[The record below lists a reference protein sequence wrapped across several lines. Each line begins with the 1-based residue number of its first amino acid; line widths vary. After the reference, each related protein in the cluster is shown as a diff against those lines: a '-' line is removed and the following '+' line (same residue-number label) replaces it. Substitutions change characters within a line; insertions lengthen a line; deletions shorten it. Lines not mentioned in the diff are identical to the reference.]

1 MNKKF
6 LQKNIILFLIS
17 FILIISV
24 YSICEMILQNP
35 STSKL
40 DNFNIYINNELINDT
55 NIEAI
60 NLQEKLKMNNIVVF
74 EKTIES
80 TNNTS
85 IALYTRHVELEVF
98 ENDVKIYEYNR
109 DSDKTYKIVDNRYHI
124 INLSKEGT
132 INLKI
137 VQKVTTPGTV
147 DDFKPVFIGNS
158 NSIIKMLLNNNFV
171 NLTLSIILIIAG
183 ITLSLVGICVK
194 NKSLKKGTLISLG
207 MFTILISNW
216 SLCESGI
223 LPLFLKEEIRYK
235 IIENISFFNISIAFL
250 CYIYN
255 VIEKDVKEKI
265 YIKLLI
271 SLIAVFNVSVFTLE
285 SLDVLSARMLLKG
298 AHLFIIISLL
308 LTITICLKYKTT
320 QTKYLSIGLIYIA
333 IVSLLNLSFFYTE
346 DILKTKTNLNLIIV
360 GTFVFLISVIY
371 GYFKCLSELSL
382 KAKEAEILAKIAYQ
396 DSLTGLFNRTKYEMD
411 LDKFK
416 EDDIFRIIFYD
427 LNKLKTTN
435 DTLGH
440 DKGDE
445 LIISFAE
452 ILKSESELLGL
463 NAYRLGGDEFVIISK
478 NKSKKIIEQFLN
490 KTSKRINEN
499 NKTNELEIS
508 VSYGIANSD
517 EENNTNIREVIKIA
531 DERMYTNKLSKHL
544 NIK

>member
-1 MNKKF
+1 
-6 LQKNIILFLIS
+6 
-17 FILIISV
+17 
-24 YSICEMILQNP
+24 
-35 STSKL
+35 
-40 DNFNIYINNELINDT
+40 
-55 NIEAI
+55 
-60 NLQEKLKMNNIVVF
+60 
-74 EKTIES
+74 
-80 TNNTS
+80 
-85 IALYTRHVELEVF
+85 
-98 ENDVKIYEYNR
+98 
-109 DSDKTYKIVDNRYHI
+109 
-124 INLSKEGT
+124 
-132 INLKI
+132 
-137 VQKVTTPGTV
+137 
-147 DDFKPVFIGNS
+147 
-158 NSIIKMLLNNNFV
+158 
-171 NLTLSIILIIAG
+171 
-183 ITLSLVGICVK
+183 
-194 NKSLKKGTLISLG
+194 
-207 MFTILISNW
+207 
-216 SLCESGI
+216 
-223 LPLFLKEEIRYK
+223 
-235 IIENISFFNISIAFL
+235 
-250 CYIYN
+250 
-255 VIEKDVKEKI
+255 
-265 YIKLLI
+265 
-271 SLIAVFNVSVFTLE
+271 
-285 SLDVLSARMLLKG
+285 MLLKG